1 MRKIAKKIL
10 VAGTFDIIHPGHIF
24 LINQAAELG
33 DVYVVVA
40 TSRNREKF
48 KGIPPIV
55 PEEQRL
61 EVIKSLKN
69 VKEAVLGRKDNNT
82 LMTVA
87 EINPDIIL
95 LGPDQ
100 KFNITELK
108 KGLEEINLGHIDV
121 VRLETYHDMFEL
133 HSSSKIKEKVIEQ
146 YLSNTKE
153 N

>member
-69 VKEAVLGRKDNNT
+69 VKEAILGRKDNNT